1 MFCPTLDRQNSGRS
15 AIRRRPPYLG
25 CQQFGVGLSRMVV
38 SSYPPSLVVGGA
50 LCERFSLI

>member
-1 MFCPTLDRQNSGRS
+1 VFCPTLDRQNSGRS

-38 SSYPPSLVVGGA
+38 SSYPPSFVVGGA
-50 LCERFSLI
+50 LCERYSLI